1 MHMTPHDA
9 PTHEAPP
16 LPHLQELVAHLSE
29 RTLRPDIG
37 RRLGISESTVRSR
50 SNAILERLGLDE
62 RAHGPWTALTE

>member
-1 MHMTPHDA
+1 MTPHDA

-29 RTLRPDIG
+29 GTGHPDIG

-50 SNAILERLGLDE
+50 SAAIFERLGLEDGA
-62 RAHGPWTALTE
+62 RGAWTALTE